1 MLEAQKFSVAYG
13 AHRAVEGVTI
23 RLGPG
28 EVVAVLGANGAGKS
42 SLLRGLMG
50 LAPAQG
56 RLLLEGEDVS
66 FLAQRGLT
74 EALVGRGLV
83 LVPERGGV
91 VRSLSVRENLLL
103 GSYRT
108 GEPPWRDIF
117 SLFPALEARLGQR
130 VGSMSGGEQRM
141 VALARALAARP
152 RYLLLDEPTLG
163 LAPLLAKRLL
173 ATLKAFAAQGV
184 GVLLVE
190 QNAGLA
196 LQVAQR
202 AYLLQEGRIVRE
214 GSAETL
220 LHDPIVRQAYL
231 GG

>member
-1 MLEAQKFSVAYG
+1 MLEAQELSVAYG
-13 AHRAVEGVTI
+13 PHRAVEGVGV
-23 RLGPG
+23 RVAPG
-28 EVVAVLGANGAGKS
+28 EIVAVLGANGAGKS
-42 SLLRGLMG
+42 SLLRGLVG
-50 LAPAQG
+50 LAPVQG
-56 RLLLEGEDVS
+56 RIVLSGEDVS
-66 FLAQRGLT
+66 LLAQRGLT
-74 EALVGRGLV
+74 EALVERGLV

-91 VRSLSVRENLLL
+91 FRSLSVEENLRL
-103 GSYRT
+103 GGYRA
-108 GEPPWRDIF
+108 GEPPWREIF
-117 SLFPALEARLGQR
+117 SLFPALEARLRQR

-152 RYLLLDEPTLG
+152 KYLLLDEPTLG

-196 LQVAQR
+196 LQVAHR
-202 AYLLQEGRIVRE
+202 AYLLKEGRIVKE
-214 GSAETL
+214 GPAETL
-220 LHDPIVRQAYL
+220 LRDAAVRQAYL